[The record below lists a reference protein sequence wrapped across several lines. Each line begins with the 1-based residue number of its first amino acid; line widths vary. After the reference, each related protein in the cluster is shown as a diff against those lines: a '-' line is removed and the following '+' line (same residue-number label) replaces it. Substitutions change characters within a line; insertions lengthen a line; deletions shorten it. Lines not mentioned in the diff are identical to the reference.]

1 MGVSGSLVTNVNE
14 EGLSLLSRSS
24 RGGGD
29 LVSFRENMLS
39 ERCAMSS
46 DNDQSEI

>member
-24 RGGGD
+24 RGGD